1 MKTTTQTVTE
11 IIDGDWKSSEGQA
24 EILEALKNGWTL
36 TMTKAKLTKVKS
48 VHIPTI

>member
-11 IIDGDWKSSEGQA
+11 IIDGDWNSIEGQA
-24 EILEALKNGWTL
+24 QILEALISGWTISL
-36 TMTKAKLTKVKS
+36 AKRKLTKVKS